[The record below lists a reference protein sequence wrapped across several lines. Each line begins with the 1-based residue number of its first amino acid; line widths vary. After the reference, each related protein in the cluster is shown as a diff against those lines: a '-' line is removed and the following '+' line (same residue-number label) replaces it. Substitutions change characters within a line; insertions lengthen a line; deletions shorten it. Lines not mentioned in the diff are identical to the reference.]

1 MKRINQASDMKLDV
15 NQIYH
20 NYIVRVV
27 IFALF
32 TFKRQIRQPNV
43 YKISVITFTIKRL
56 PWKINL
62 SIITNNENI
71 SKEDGRDLI
80 LEELLNGIE
89 SDYLS
94 IVTVTFSTPL
104 KEVKMNIDL
113 SDEEK
118 YSHYLYS

>member
-1 MKRINQASDMKLDV
+1 MKLDI
-15 NQIYH
+15 NEIYH

-27 IFALF
+27 VFALF

-62 SIITNNENI
+62 VIDTGLKLN
-71 SKEDGRDLI
+71 KEDEREI
-80 LEELLNGIE
+80 LLNELLEGIE
-89 SDYLS
+89 TDYLS
-94 IVTVTFSTPL
+94 TVVVTFVTPL
-104 KEVKMNIDL
+104 KEVTMSIDL

>member
-1 MKRINQASDMKLDV
+1 MKLDI
-15 NQIYH
+15 NEIYH

-27 IFALF
+27 VFALF

-62 SIITNNENI
+62 VIDTGLKLD
-71 SKEDGRDLI
+71 KEDEREI
-80 LEELLNGIE
+80 LLNELLEGIE
-89 SDYLS
+89 TDYLS
-94 IVTVTFSTPL
+94 TVVVTFVTPL
-104 KEVKMNIDL
+104 KEVTMSIDL

>member
-1 MKRINQASDMKLDV
+1 MKLDM
-15 NQIYH
+15 NEIYH

-62 SIITNNENI
+62 VIDTGLKLN
-71 SKEDGRDLI
+71 KEDEREI
-80 LEELLNGIE
+80 LLNELLEGIE
-89 SDYLS
+89 TDYLS
-94 IVTVTFSTPL
+94 TVVVTFVTPL
-104 KEVKMNIDL
+104 KEVTMSIDL

-118 YSHYLYS
+118 Y

>member
-1 MKRINQASDMKLDV
+1 MKLDINEV
-15 NQIYH
+15 YH
-20 NYIVRVV
+20 NYIVRIV

-62 SIITNNENI
+62 VIDTGLKLD
-71 SKEDGRDLI
+71 KEDEREIL
-80 LEELLNGIE
+80 LEEILNGVE

-104 KEVKMNIDL
+104 KEVTMNIDL

>member
-1 MKRINQASDMKLDV
+1 MKLDI
-15 NQIYH
+15 NEIYH

-62 SIITNNENI
+62 VIDTGLKLN
-71 SKEDGRDLI
+71 KEDEREI
-80 LEELLNGIE
+80 LLNELLEGIE
-89 SDYLS
+89 TDYLS
-94 IVTVTFSTPL
+94 TVVVTFVTPL
-104 KEVKMNIDL
+104 KEVTMSIDL

>member
-1 MKRINQASDMKLDV
+1 MKLDM
-15 NQIYH
+15 NEIYH

-62 SIITNNENI
+62 VIDTGLKLN
-71 SKEDGRDLI
+71 KEDEREI
-80 LEELLNGIE
+80 LLNELLEGIE
-89 SDYLS
+89 TDYLS
-94 IVTVTFSTPL
+94 TVVVTFVTPL
-104 KEVKMNIDL
+104 KEVTMSIDL
-113 SDEEK
+113 SDEER
-118 YSHYLYS
+118 YEYYLYS